1 MKFYVAFFFFCVTA
15 ISESA
20 EISEADTVFAQK
32 HYAAALE
39 LYSEARQTQKDD
51 WKRLTIQIIRCCL
64 AQGETERAVQEYF
77 LLCRVDPTPPL
88 EWIPLPWFV
97 PVETAIG
104 MSLRE
109 KTAEDWL
116 DPLQKKPSN
125 LAATLLAA
133 GTLSASPDQ
142 TKRIRGYQLLR
153 ELEAILETPI
163 SETPKLET
171 PKLETPKLKPKSEKE
186 RSNKTSNPT
195 SDVQETA
202 FRRHISLLAIALRWK
217 QRIPK
222 LRTQTELTPLRRILD
237 QIPEPFRAGPLFLF
251 GQAARTVGDH
261 ETAVLHWMRIPILYS
276 ENTPLSVEA
285 LRESALSLEKL
296 GRFDQAER
304 LRHEMIDLER
314 KQLAPSR

>member
-1 MKFYVAFFFFCVTA
+1 MKFYVAFFFFCVTVISG

-20 EISEADTVFAQK
+20 EISEADAVFAQK
-32 HYAAALE
+32 NYAVALE
-39 LYSEARQTQKDD
+39 LYSQARQTQKDN

-64 AQGETERAVQEYF
+64 ARNETERAVQEYF

-116 DPLQKKPSN
+116 DPLQKKPTN

-133 GTLSASPDQ
+133 GTLSVSPDQ
-142 TKRIRGYQLLR
+142 AKRFRGYQLLR
-153 ELEAILETPI
+153 ELEIILETPE
-163 SETPKLET
+163 SESKLE
-171 PKLETPKLKPKSEKE
+171 PKPEKE
-186 RSNKTSNPT
+186 KSNKIPEIQN
-195 SDVQETA
+195 A
-202 FRRHISLLAIALRWK
+202 LFRRHISLLATALRWK
-217 QRIPK
+217 QRIPT
-222 LRTQTELTPLRRILD
+222 LRNQTELAPLRRILN
-237 QIPEPFRAGPLFLF
+237 QIPEPFQAGPLFLF
-251 GQAARTVGDH
+251 GQAARMVGDH
-261 ETAVLHWMRIPILYS
+261 ETAVLHWMRLPILYS
-276 ENTPLSVEA
+276 ENTPLTVEA

-304 LRHEMIDLER
+304 LRLEMIDVER
-314 KQLAPSR
+314 KQTNQPR